1 MKALVGID
9 ESGAY
14 ESVLCLLG
22 RMRIPKAEFVL
33 EHVMAP
39 LPLVGP
45 PFMVGSDSTQQY
57 IAALETAGRTLLDA
71 AFDNGCIR
79 DMHCKKRLVIGSPAN
94 ALIADARDQVSDL
107 IAVTATHQG
116 RWGSS
121 FLGSVSRAIT
131 ISAPCS
137 VLIAKG
143 EMKPGAPVS
152 IVLATD
158 LSEYSVKCAREL
170 IKFSGEGISHVHL
183 MTALHM
189 SDSDKKILA
198 RVAPNLDYK
207 LVYKN
212 AEQELEALADELA
225 DAGIQTSWTV
235 HEGNPD
241 ACIRVAMQNQ
251 KADLLAIGAQGKGF
265 FEHLLVGSVALHQV
279 MSEPYPVLML
289 RPRA

>member
-1 MKALVGID
+1 MKVLVGID

-14 ESVLCLLG
+14 ESALCLLG
-22 RMRIPKAEFVL
+22 RMRIPNAEYTL
-33 EHVMAP
+33 EHVMSP
-39 LPLVGP
+39 FPIVGA
-45 PFMVGSDSTQQY
+45 PFMMGSDNSQQY
-57 IAALETAGRTLLDA
+57 MGALETAGRTLLDV
-71 AFDNGCIR
+71 AFDHGCIR
-79 DMHCKKRLVIGSPAN
+79 DMHCIKRMVVGNPAN
-94 ALIADARDQVSDL
+94 MLIAEAKDHVMDL

-116 RWGSS
+116 RWGNS

-143 EMKPGAPVS
+143 DLKPGAPVS

-158 LSEYSVKCAREL
+158 LSDYSVKCAREL
-170 IKFSGEGISHVHL
+170 VNFYGAGVPHVHL
-183 MTALHM
+183 ITALHM
-189 SDSDKKILA
+189 SESDRKILA
-198 RVAPNLDYK
+198 RVAPNLDYNSVFK
-207 LVYKN
+207 D
-212 AEQELEALADELA
+212 AERKLEALADELGE
-225 DAGIQTSWTV
+225 AGTPTTWSV

-241 ACIRVAMQNQ
+241 AAIRVAMQNQ

-265 FEHLLVGSVALHQV
+265 FENLFVGSVALHQV